1 MLLSNDIAK
10 LLNIKNRRN
19 PIESIEGGD
28 PNKWMDVK
36 KRLSLLSVPK
46 RYAKTQY
53 GQARGNEPVQYV
65 ENIRGY
71 YDLLVWLTEENHI
84 KKNAIESEKI
94 EEKHQTSE
102 VIPTPLL

>member
-1 MLLSNDIAK
+1 MDGCKEATVLIECPK
-10 LLNIKNRRN
+10 TVRKN
-19 PIESIEGGD
+19 
-28 PNKWMDVK
+28 PN
-36 KRLSLLSVPK
+36 
-46 RYAKTQY
+46 

-65 ENIRGY
+65 EKIRGY

-94 EEKHQTSE
+94 EEKHQTPE